1 MSFPAPFNLLLK
13 VLSNDVLM
21 ATLTKGY
28 IAVIQDLSNLA
39 KRIDSDQESP
49 DMPNAVTLELAV
61 RKFLSCLKKDNFSI
75 EGLFTELFPL
85 VTAHSE
91 AVENDSRI
99 KQILEAIEAEL
110 GLEEH
115 TEAIDDDDYEY
126 AEV

>member
-1 MSFPAPFNLLLK
+1 MSFPTPFRLLLK

-21 ATLTKGY
+21 ANLARGY
-28 IAVIQDLSNLA
+28 IAGIQDLSNLA
-39 KRIDSDQESP
+39 KRIDSDETSE
-49 DMPNAVTLELAV
+49 DMPNAIALEYAV
-61 RKFLSCLKKDNFSI
+61 RKFFSCLKEDNFSL

-115 TEAIDDDDYEY
+115 MEAINDEYEY
-126 AEV
+126 AEI

>member
-1 MSFPAPFNLLLK
+1 MSFPTPFRLLLK

-21 ATLTKGY
+21 ATLAKGY
-28 IAVIQDLSNLA
+28 IAGIQDLSNLA
-39 KRIDSDQESP
+39 KRIDSDETSE
-49 DMPNAVTLELAV
+49 DMPNAVALEYAV
-61 RKFLSCLKKDNFSI
+61 RKFLLCLEKDNFSI

-91 AVENDSRI
+91 TVENDSRI

-115 TEAIDDDDYEY
+115 MEAIDDDYEY
-126 AEV
+126 AEI